1 MGRYG
6 FLVPDSY
13 VHEVPGE
20 VDMNTASILWGFS
33 LGVAVFSVTKA
44 LKQSWKVW
52 KRCRRVTSYV
62 AMIWAVWLS
71 SMVLGCLAWAFQR
84 QYIVPSFGF
93 YFSVALFWALQVQ
106 FLLQIILNRLGL
118 LMVVPGRAV
127 RLKWIV
133 FAIILAVNISVF
145 VIWMPARLQINDQ
158 WIWLNNIW
166 DSYLSFHPVCYLLKL
181 QIEMKMAELISKIIR
196 SSGTTGKEIYPLLSS
211 ANPAKVMATNTI
223 TRPSSTY
230 SGVFGALHGNVTTL
244 VEAGDRDSSFEM
256 ELSGRES
263 RNGIIRTVETT
274 VATAPAPLNYFH
286 YSNNRTSSTVGL
298 AL

>member
-1 MGRYG
+1 
-6 FLVPDSY
+6 
-13 VHEVPGE
+13 
-20 VDMNTASILWGFS
+20 
-33 LGVAVFSVTKA
+33 
-44 LKQSWKVW
+44 
-52 KRCRRVTSYV
+52 
-62 AMIWAVWLS
+62 
-71 SMVLGCLAWAFQR
+71 MVLGCLAWGFQR

-106 FLLQIILNRLGL
+106 FLLQIVLNRLGL

-133 FAIILAVNISVF
+133 FAIILAVSISVF

-158 WIWLNNIW
+158 WIRLNNIW
-166 DSYLSFHPVCYLLKL
+166 DRCEKVIFALVDGALNAYFIYLVRSRLNREWVNKVYPALSDEPVSHFHLPLIRCCAGWSHVSAKYLGLPLVPPSLLPSQL

-196 SSGTTGKEIYPLLSS
+196 SSGTTGKEIYPHLSS
-211 ANPAKVMATNTI
+211 ANPNTI
-223 TRPSSTY
+223 TKPSSTY

-263 RNGIIRTVETT
+263 RSGIIRTVETTVATT

-286 YSNNRTSSTVGL
+286 YKNSRTSSTIGL
-298 AL
+298 AF